1 MSAKQIFLEQYATL
15 PVLVDQNTCSGKTYI
30 VTGGNTGLGLETARH
45 LVGSS
50 ASRVILAVR
59 NNTSGETAKADIERT
74 TGRKGVLEVWN
85 LDLASSASVKKFASK
100 AAQELDRI
108 DGLVENAGVFLDS
121 WSLAE
126 GLETSMTVNVVNTMF
141 LGVLMIPLM
150 IESAKK
156 YSLKPRIVF
165 LVSGLGFQ
173 AAARG
178 ELAKAGQSSMFQ
190 GTNSQKEQNMNAR

>member
-1 MSAKQIFLEQYATL
+1 MSAKQIFLEQYVTL

-45 LVGSS
+45 LVRSS
-50 ASRVILAVR
+50 ASRVIIAVR
-59 NNTSGETAKADIERT
+59 NNTSGEKAKTDIERT
-74 TGRKGVLEVWN
+74 TGRKDVIEVWN
-85 LDLASSASVKKFASK
+85 LDLASSASVKKFASR
-100 AAQELDRI
+100 AAKELDRI

-126 GLETSMTVNVVNTMF
+126 GFETSMTVNVINTMF
-141 LGVLMIPLM
+141 LGVLIMPQL

-156 YSLKPRIVF
+156 YGIQPRIVF

-173 AAARG
+173 AAAKG
-178 ELAKAGQSSMFQ
+178 EMAKAGQSNVFQ
-190 GTNSQKEQNMNAR
+190 GTNNQKEQNMNAR